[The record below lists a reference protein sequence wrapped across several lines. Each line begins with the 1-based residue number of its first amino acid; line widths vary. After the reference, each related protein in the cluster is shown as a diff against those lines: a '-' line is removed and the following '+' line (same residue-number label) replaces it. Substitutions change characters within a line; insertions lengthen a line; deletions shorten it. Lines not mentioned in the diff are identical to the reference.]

1 MIDTFYI
8 FFELYLIVY
17 SYYKYIIFYNFY
29 FMLYIKSIFNYYA
42 ILLIL

>member
-29 FMLYIKSIFNYYA
+29 FMLYIKTIFNYYA
-42 ILLIL
+42 IY

>member
-8 FFELYLIVY
+8 FFGLYLIVH

-29 FMLYIKSIFNYYA
+29 FILYIKSIFNYYT
-42 ILLIL
+42 IC

>member
-8 FFELYLIVY
+8 FFELYLIVN

-29 FMLYIKSIFNYYA
+29 FILYIKSIFNYYT
-42 ILLIL
+42 IY